1 MQRNPIPRLR
11 LRATCIALS
20 VAAFAS
26 PLMAAG
32 DTEARIARV
41 NQGLRPPVSIVG
53 DETWSLTER
62 MRHYGV
68 PGVAITVIDD
78 HGVAWSR
85 VYGLAD
91 RETGA
96 PVRTDTLFQAASI
109 SKPVAAVGAMRLV
122 QDGKLALDQPV
133 NERLTTW
140 RIPDNEFTS
149 QVPVTL
155 AHLLSHTGGLTVHGF
170 GGYALDAP
178 VPNILQILDGETPAN
193 SSAVRVDQLPGSSWR
208 YSGGGYTVAQLLMT
222 DATGQD
228 FPTLMQEHV
237 LAPFGM
243 GSSSFVNPLPAG
255 WLPRAAAGVLPDR
268 TAVPGKRHT
277 YPEMAAAGL
286 WTTSHDL
293 ALFALEMQRA
303 LRGQS
308 AHLTQSSAADMLQA
322 RGGENYGL
330 GFGLPDFNGETY
342 FGHGGWDEGFSSELI
357 AHQRSGHGVAIMTN
371 ANQPQF
377 IEELVRAVAFEY
389 QWPGFRQYSP
399 VALSEQAIDAAVGRY
414 RYNGEQVVS
423 VALDDGR
430 LYMQYAGS
438 ERTELVPIGD
448 QRFIRREREAPVVF
462 RLDDDRQ
469 QELAFEL
476 PKGEYQRHPRLADDA
491 LMPRELLL
499 AGDSEAALAVYRKL
513 IDAKDEAASERYLN
527 NEGLGLVR
535 SGRSDAAIKVLELNT
550 SLYPASANTWDSLG
564 YAYLQAGDKDRARE
578 HYRKALAI
586 DPGFGSAKAALE
598 KLSE

>member
-1 MQRNPIPRLR
+1 MHRNPIPRLR
-11 LRATCIALS
+11 LRALFIMLC
-20 VAAFAS
+20 AAAVGTPS
-26 PLMAAG
+26 MAA
-32 DTEARIARV
+32 DDIEARIARV
-41 NQGLRPPVSIVG
+41 NQGLRPAVSIVG
-53 DETWSLTER
+53 DETWSLADR
-62 MRHYGV
+62 MHHYGV

-78 HGVAWSR
+78 HGVAWTR
-85 VYGLAD
+85 VHGLAD

-96 PVRTDTLFQAASI
+96 PARTDTLFQAASI

-133 NERLTTW
+133 NEQLESW
-140 RIPDNEFTS
+140 RIPDNEFTA

-155 AHLLSHTGGLTVHGF
+155 THLLSHTGGLTVHGF
-170 GGYALDAP
+170 GGYAVDAP
-178 VPNILQILDGETPAN
+178 VPDILQILDGEAPAN
-193 SSAVRVDQLPGSSWR
+193 SSAVRVDVLPGSTWR
-208 YSGGGYTVAQLLMT
+208 YSGGGYTVAQLLMI

-228 FPTLMQEHV
+228 FPTLMQERV

-243 GSSSFVNPLPAG
+243 GSSTFVHPLPAE

-286 WTTSHDL
+286 WTTSQDL

-303 LRGQS
+303 LRGESEHLVQS
-308 AHLTQSSAADMLQA
+308 RATDMLQA
-322 RGGENYGL
+322 RGGDDYGL
-330 GFGLPDFNGETY
+330 GFGLTDMDGAKY
-342 FGHGGWDEGFSSELI
+342 FGHGGWNEGFSSHVM
-357 AHQRSGHGVAIMTN
+357 AHRRSGQGVVIMTN
-371 ANQPQF
+371 ANQPEF
-377 IEELVRAVAFEY
+377 IQELMRAVAYEY
-389 QWPGFRQYSP
+389 QWPGFKQYAP
-399 VALSEQAIDAAVGRY
+399 VALAEQAIEAAVGRY

-438 ERTELVPIGD
+438 ARTELVPIGE
-448 QRFIRREREAPVVF
+448 QRFIRRERETPVIF
-462 RLDDDRQ
+462 RLDDDQQ

-476 PKGEYQRHPRLADDA
+476 PKGEYQRHPRIADDA
-491 LMPRELLL
+491 SMPRELLL
-499 AGDSEAALAVYRKL
+499 AGESEVALAAYRKL
-513 IDAKDEAASERYLN
+513 MDAKDEAASERYLN

-550 SLYPASANTWDSLG
+550 MLYPTSANTWDSLG
-564 YAYLQAGDKDRARE
+564 YAHLQSGDKDRARE

-586 DPGFGSAKAALE
+586 DPEFGSAKAALE
-598 KLSE
+598 KLGE